1 MAGSQLS
8 FADGQLQIGGER
20 PRSIPR
26 AEVASI
32 RTRGTVQIPADA
44 VLLIEGERPR
54 DSWPSLV
61 VLAFLL
67 AFALVNLL
75 GLRRSA

>member
-1 MAGSQLS
+1 VIAGAQ
-8 FADGQLQIGGER
+8 
-20 PRSIPR
+20 PRSVP
-26 AEVASI
+26 AALVASV

-75 GLRRSA
+75 GLRRPA